1 MLEEEVRTL
10 VVGEEHTR
18 QAATNGRC
26 VFRMKRPTAERDT
39 ALIVLMLDTGISSGE
54 ASRLNIKDIDLG
66 AGEIIIYLM
75 AVHRGKQRVVSF
87 RLERQHVA

>member
-1 MLEEEVRTL
+1 
-10 VVGEEHTR
+10 
-18 QAATNGRC
+18 
-26 VFRMKRPTAERDT
+26 MKRPTAERDT

-54 ASRLNIKDIDLG
+54 ASRLNIKDIDFH